1 MVPRGGATEQGVSL
15 PLPLKGP
22 GSAAELAGRI
32 KLIPDGPGAE
42 ETRKE
47 IEELYRLSFT
57 IDRKKR
63 DHARAATLASKL
75 ASNPLTTAAAER
87 VRGFLAVSTNFDT
100 KTARVHY
107 EKAISI
113 EPTFGEA
120 HYALAFLCALNDRE
134 SGAKHYKSAADAG
147 VEDTMSLDRL
157 YGANSTAGKPQ
168 H

>member
-1 MVPRGGATEQGVSL
+1 M

-32 KLIPDGPGAE
+32 KKIADGPGAE

-47 IEELYRLSFT
+47 MEELYRSSFT

-75 ASNPLTTAAAER
+75 AGNETTAAAAER

-100 KTARVHY
+100 KTARAHY
-107 EKAISI
+107 EKAIAL

-120 HYALAFLCALNDRE
+120 HYALAFLCALNDRKT
-134 SGAKHYKSAADAG
+134 GAEHYKSAVKAG

-157 YGANSTAGKPQ
+157 YAGNAGAGKPG

>member
-1 MVPRGGATEQGVSL
+1 MERER
-15 PLPLKGP
+15 
-22 GSAAELAGRI
+22 GSAAELTGRL
-32 KLIPDGPGAE
+32 KLIPDDPAQA

-47 IEELYRLSFT
+47 LEELYRLSFT

-63 DHARAATLASKL
+63 DHARAATLANKL
-75 ASNPLTTAAAER
+75 GTNKATAAAAER

-107 EKAISI
+107 EKAIAL
-113 EPTFGEA
+113 EPAFGEA

-134 SGAKHYKSAADAG
+134 AGAKHYKQASEAG

-157 YGANSTAGKPQ
+157 YGANSAAGKPG